1 MEPGKTI
8 EVHSRRFG
16 KYLVRSRIGSGGM
29 AEVFL
34 AETVDPRGDQLH
46 VALKL
51 MKKDAPVEQFAEE
64 ADLMGMLSHPNL
76 VQRLEVGEAYG
87 RPFIAMEY
95 LAGGDLR
102 KIMDAHR
109 REMKD
114 FPTRMGVY
122 VVLEVLKGLAHVHNA
137 RSESDRHL
145 GLVHGDVNPA
155 NIFFSA
161 QGDVKLGDFGVATSR
176 HLNIGQRGVT
186 AGKLHYLS
194 PEQTRGGSLTPASD
208 LFSLGVVLHELVVG
222 YHPFE
227 PDRSDPRI
235 VMESIQAG
243 KVALPAYVDK
253 PLGRI
258 IQKALEPAMGSR
270 YATAGEF
277 AGELLRYALD
287 TEHCPSPR
295 EVQEWLQAML
305 GLVV

>member
-1 MEPGKTI
+1 VEPGKAI
-8 EVHSRRFG
+8 EVPSERYG
-16 KYLVRSRIGSGGM
+16 KYLVRSRIGMGGM
-29 AEVFL
+29 AEVYL
-34 AETVDPRGDQLH
+34 AETVDRLGDQLH

-51 MKKDAPVEQFAEE
+51 MRKDAPVEAFAEE

-87 RPFIAMEY
+87 RPYIAMEY

-137 RSESDRHL
+137 RSENNHPL
-145 GLVHGDVNPA
+145 GLVHGDVNPS
-155 NIFFSA
+155 NIFFSDL
-161 QGDVKLGDFGVATSR
+161 GEVKLGDFGVVTSR
-176 HLNIGQRGVT
+176 HMNIGPRGMA

-194 PEQTRGGSLTPASD
+194 PEQTRAEPLTPASD
-208 LFSLGVVLHELVVG
+208 LFQLGVVLHELAVG

-243 KVALPAYVDK
+243 KVSLPNYVDK
-253 PLGRI
+253 PLGRM
-258 IQKALEPAMGSR
+258 IQKALEPAVGSR
-270 YATAGEF
+270 YGSAGEF
-277 AGELLRYALD
+277 AGDLLRYALD
-287 TEHCPSPR
+287 NEVCPSPR
-295 EVQEWLQAML
+295 EVQEWLQSML